1 MIEKIAFNL
10 GRNDEE
16 PNIDLAIELS
26 NSKDLEGIEEIVDGL
41 KNKKEQLANDCIK
54 VLYEIGERKPELI
67 ADYVLDFIEL
77 LKSKNNRLVWGG
89 MTAISKITF
98 LKPKEVFENIEII
111 ITAYENGSVIT
122 RDNSVSVFAEL
133 AKADKKYEKIMLKKI
148 IRHLET
154 CRPKEVGQHA
164 ERAFTCINE
173 ENSKE
178 FVAVL
183 LKRKEFL
190 TDAQKKRVD
199 KLIKKIGNDKFFT
212 KEAVNEKYRFDSIKR
227 KNI

>member
-26 NSKDLEGIEEIVDGL
+26 NSKDLEGIKEIVNGL
-41 KNKKEQLANDCIK
+41 KNKKYEVANDCIK
-54 VLYEIGERKPELI
+54 VLYEIGERNPELI
-67 ADYVLDFIEL
+67 AEYVLDFIQL
-77 LKSKNNRLVWGG
+77 LKSRNNRLVWGG

-98 LKPKEVFENIEII
+98 LKPKEVFDNIEIVI
-111 ITAYENGSVIT
+111 RAYENGSVIT
-122 RDNSVSVFAEL
+122 RDNSINVFAEL
-133 AKADKKYEKIMLKKI
+133 AKADKEYEKVVYKKI
-148 IRHLET
+148 IEHLET

-164 ERAFTCINE
+164 ERAFICVNK

-178 FVAVL
+178 FVTVL

-190 TDAQKKRVD
+190 TDTQKKRID
-199 KLIKKIGNDKFFT
+199 KLIQKIKKGNY
-212 KEAVNEKYRFDSIKR
+212 NS
-227 KNI
+227 

>member
-1 MIEKIAFNL
+1 MIEKIAYNL
-10 GRNDEE
+10 GRHDEE
-16 PNIDLAIELS
+16 LNINLAIELS
-26 NSKDLEGIEEIVDGL
+26 NSKDLDGIEEIVEGL

-67 ADYVLDFIEL
+67 ADYVLDFIQL
-77 LKSKNNRLVWGG
+77 LKSRNNRLVWGG

-133 AKADKKYEKIMLKKI
+133 AKADKKYEKIMLKRI

-154 CRPKEVGQHA
+154 CRPKEFGQHA

-178 FVAVL
+178 FVAVI

-190 TDAQKKRVD
+190 SDAQKKRVD
-199 KLIKKIGNDKFFT
+199 KLIKKIQNGEF
-212 KEAVNEKYRFDSIKR
+212 Y
-227 KNI
+227 